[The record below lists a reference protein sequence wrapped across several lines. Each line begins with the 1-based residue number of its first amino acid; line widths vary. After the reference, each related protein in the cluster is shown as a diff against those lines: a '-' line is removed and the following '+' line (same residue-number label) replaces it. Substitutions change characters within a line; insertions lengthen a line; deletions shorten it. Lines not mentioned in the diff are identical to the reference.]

1 MSRIQN
7 VLALAILCAVSASVT
22 AQERCEPSGS
32 IEFVC
37 GPANAEDL
45 VLVPETKWIIASAM
59 APGGEF
65 YLIDSTNG
73 EWAELRSQSRHDAA
87 TYPRC
92 PNSPARAELE
102 THGLNI
108 RAGAGGRS
116 TLYAVGHGAREA
128 IEVFDVDATGA
139 RPALTWKGCV
149 AMPEGLAANS
159 VASFA
164 DGSLVAT
171 VVLMPGKTFADSVAM
186 RPTGA
191 VFEWSP
197 GDDGFTLIEGMELPG
212 NNGIEVSADGREIY
226 VVSSGFQT
234 IVAFSNTNPATRLRT
249 TEQLPITPDN
259 VHMSRSGKLLTAG
272 MKNDVPACG
281 GPPGPEHTLQRLATC
296 PRDTIAIEVDPAT
309 MDYRVLAE
317 TPADPAFSN
326 ATMVL
331 PVGDRFWVGTFS
343 GDRIAHGP
351 LPAQPAAALDADYW
365 RGGWRT
371 PLGDEPHI
379 YEFVIR
385 GSDVTGVY
393 CRNCSDATTIGFIDG
408 NWDEQAGIDFTVT
421 FADSDGRVV
430 ATDEQH
436 AALVDGRLVVTGAS
450 AIRTGEALTLVKDPR
465 GADAPAYHL
474 PPGTPPAL
482 PAARRG
488 GAGTGPVAGGGGAG
502 GGGAGR
508 GFGAAPYWPPG
519 PFKALRP
526 EDLVGTWIASFGMGM
541 NKQLFTFLL
550 VGDELRGVVCGRC
563 DNPYTIGALENV
575 LIVGDKLFFDIVHQ
589 DWGEIDPPIF
599 DRSIVAQVV
608 QNEMLAGILG
618 NGVVIDPANPPER
631 PAARG
636 FTLVGPLAPE
646 ATRGNTSEGIDV
658 WGAGTGSTVE
668 PPPGEIPIVPVS
680 PAP

>member
-1 MSRIQN
+1 MQLRPVDRGVRAVKLARQRYNNQPSRVYSPRLAASRDANGAAARPDGRALRVDRRLRTERRRRQRDKVTSTSRQRKINMSRIQN

-159 VASFA
+159 VASLA

-171 VVLMPGKTFADSVAM
+171 VVLRPGKTFADSVAM

-212 NNGIEVSADGREIY
+212 NNGIEVSADGREVY

-259 VHMSRSGKLLTAG
+259 VHMSSTGKLLTAG

-281 GPPGPEHTLQRLATC
+281 GPPGPEHSLERLATC
-296 PRDTIAIEVDPAT
+296 PRGTIAIEVDPVT
-309 MDYRVLAE
+309 MEFRVLAE
-317 TPADPAFSN
+317 TPANPAFSN
-326 ATMVL
+326 ATMAL
-331 PVGDRFWVGTFS
+331 PVGDRLWFGTFS
-343 GDRIAHGP
+343 GNRIAH
-351 LPAQPAAALDADYW
+351 AALD
-365 RGGWRT
+365 R
-371 PLGDEPHI
+371 
-379 YEFVIR
+379 
-385 GSDVTGVY
+385 
-393 CRNCSDATTIGFIDG
+393 
-408 NWDEQAGIDFTVT
+408 
-421 FADSDGRVV
+421 
-430 ATDEQH
+430 
-436 AALVDGRLVVTGAS
+436 
-450 AIRTGEALTLVKDPR
+450 
-465 GADAPAYHL
+465 
-474 PPGTPPAL
+474 
-482 PAARRG
+482 
-488 GAGTGPVAGGGGAG
+488 
-502 GGGAGR
+502 
-508 GFGAAPYWPPG
+508 
-519 PFKALRP
+519 
-526 EDLVGTWIASFGMGM
+526 
-541 NKQLFTFLL
+541 
-550 VGDELRGVVCGRC
+550 
-563 DNPYTIGALENV
+563 
-575 LIVGDKLFFDIVHQ
+575 
-589 DWGEIDPPIF
+589 
-599 DRSIVAQVV
+599 
-608 QNEMLAGILG
+608 
-618 NGVVIDPANPPER
+618 ER
-631 PAARG
+631 PTNSR
-636 FTLVGPLAPE
+636 E
-646 ATRGNTSEGIDV
+646 
-658 WGAGTGSTVE
+658 
-668 PPPGEIPIVPVS
+668 VP
-680 PAP
+680 